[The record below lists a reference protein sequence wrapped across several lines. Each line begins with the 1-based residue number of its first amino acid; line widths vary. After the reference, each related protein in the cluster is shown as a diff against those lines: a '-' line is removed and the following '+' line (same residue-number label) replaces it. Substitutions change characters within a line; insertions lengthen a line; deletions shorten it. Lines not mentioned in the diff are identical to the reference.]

1 MPKTR
6 REVER
11 EDKVAEILEA
21 AERQL
26 RGGGYEALSVAGV
39 ALQALLRNPLASREL
54 GIAQNSVYWYFPSKD
69 HLFVAALQRM
79 FGKIVA
85 NKPPAHRG
93 LMNEVL
99 WFVDQLHELYP
110 LRAAMREQ
118 ARRSEVVAGFER
130 QLDDTLRLMLT
141 NALRPHVP
149 AKDLPSGV
157 DAFNATV
164 QGTYARDMD
173 QVERRRLLRF
183 TFERLF
189 GRV

>member
-26 RGGGYEALSVAGV
+26 RAGGYEALSVAGV
-39 ALQALLRNPLASREL
+39 SREL

-149 AKDLPSGV
+149 AKVLPSGV

-164 QGTYARDMD
+164 QGTYVQSMD
-173 QVERRRLLRF
+173 QAERRRLLRF

-189 GRV
+189 GKV